1 VSRGATGTGWT
12 LTQQITAVT
21 DGRIQPRTAGRS
33 AALADEVTGRL
44 VQEIEARGWQARDTS
59 AFAVKRA
66 VDVIV
71 SASLSVI
78 VVPVVL
84 LLAIVGA
91 IHFRANPF
99 FTQTRLGQD
108 GEEFTIL
115 KLRSLPPETG
125 AYLLKETLG
134 QQELSWFSK
143 LLRGSKLDELPQ
155 LLHVLTGKMTLVGPR
170 PKMPDRFEPVG
181 FAYAHARTRVPQ
193 GCTCLWQVGVTT
205 EGLPSDSPEFDYF
218 YLLHGGP
225 KLDLWI
231 VMRTALTLFG
241 LAEPVSLDDIPGWAR
256 GDGWIEPAVTD
267 DDDEA
272 TLAA

>member
-1 VSRGATGTGWT
+1 
-12 LTQQITAVT
+12 LTQQMTSVT
-21 DGRIQPRTAGRS
+21 DGLIHPRTAGRS
-33 AALADEVTGRL
+33 APLSEEVTGRL
-44 VQEIEARGWQARDTS
+44 VQQIEARGWQARRTP
-59 AFAVKRA
+59 AFIVKRA
-66 VDVIV
+66 VDVLV

-84 LLAIVGA
+84 LLAAVGA
-91 IHFRANPF
+91 VHFRANPF

-115 KLRSLPPETG
+115 KLRSLPPDTG
-125 AYLLKETLG
+125 AYLLKDSLG
-134 QQELSWFSK
+134 QQELSWFSRF
-143 LLRGSKLDELPQ
+143 LRGTKLDELPQ
-155 LLHVLTGKMTLVGPR
+155 LLHVLTGTMTLVGPR

-205 EGLPSDSPEFDYF
+205 DGLPSESPEFDYF

-225 KLDLWI
+225 RLDLWI
-231 VMRTALTLFG
+231 VGRTVLTLLG
-241 LAEPVSLDDIPGWAR
+241 LAKPVALEDIPQWAR
-256 GDGWIEPAVTD
+256 GDGWIEPAVA
-267 DDDEA
+267 DDEDDA